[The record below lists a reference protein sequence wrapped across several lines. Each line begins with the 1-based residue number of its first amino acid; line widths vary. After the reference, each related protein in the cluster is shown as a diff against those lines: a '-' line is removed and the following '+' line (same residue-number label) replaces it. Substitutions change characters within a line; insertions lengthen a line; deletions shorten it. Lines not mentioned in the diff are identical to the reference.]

1 MFVTNHG
8 NFGRDITGV
17 FGRDAGTFYPYIDNQ
32 SIEDGSLNAYVLYAN
47 GLWMGGKVS
56 GETRVAIAEYSDDY
70 VPGPMHGG
78 TFMPDNSSF
87 RVYKL
92 YKDSLADNPNWDY
105 LNWPVAQGA
114 PVNQAGSPLMLG
126 DQMLWTVYNDADP
139 YQHTNS
145 AGVTAP
151 LGIEVQQTIWAA
163 ADAGPDS
170 IMILR
175 DIVVSQSGSSQIDV
189 NVYISDPTSMTGH
202 VYEVAVEQHPTLGP
216 VWHLVDLFYND
227 TLYINQTDFSG
238 DLLYESGDGF
248 AFRVSHSGSVFTLF
262 EVVSNSAGPLNP
274 PEAGA
279 LWFAGF
285 PVPTEVDT
293 SGWITDGQQ
302 VGSGLWAIHTAD
314 DGGTNGGGTRGPF
327 SEFVDRVT
335 RAGFNNNAIRG
346 YDYEMRFTGSND
358 NPGVAGGY
366 AIERYAGDNV
376 FWVPFELWNVGVGTP
391 DDPSDDVR
399 LVPFIIDD
407 ANTDWS
413 GDDIYAL
420 ESWGSDAD
428 GTCSGDCEHS
438 ASGDDNDP
446 FTDWVYWYNPLDM
459 TPGEAGYLAN
469 EAQMLA
475 GTFNDSLL
483 GDEVFAR
490 TVLVNWNGGVTPP
503 FNQDCPEK
511 GTVFRIRT
519 RDLTTVPTDK
529 FTFTATPPQYLS
541 TGPEGVSIYV
551 KYNLFNKG
559 GNTIQGFYASLW
571 VDPDLGEH
579 TDDLVGC
586 DTLNDIGFCY
596 NDSTMDT
603 QYGLLPPAVG
613 FKMLQGPL
621 VYTGNISDVGIMW
634 GASWPQYRNM
644 GMTSFNKYINGTDP
658 NDFNET
664 YNYMRGLS
672 AQGYPYMFN
681 GETLLHMHSGDPV
694 TGTGDLDFNPDDRR
708 MMANTG

>member
-1 MFVTNHG
+1 MKYLALALLVACLLVSYIIAAPPDNRDGNATMSLNVHNDQYINANKILMFVTNHG
-8 NFGRDITGV
+8 NFGRDLTGV
-17 FGRDAGTFYPYIDNQ
+17 FGRNAGTFYPYIDNQ
-32 SIEDGSLNAYVLYAN
+32 SIEDGSLNASVLYAC

-56 GETRVAIAEYSDDY
+56 SDTLVSIAKYSDEY
-70 VPGPMHGG
+70 VPGPIQGG
-78 TFMPDNSSF
+78 TFVPDNSSF

-105 LNWPVAQGA
+105 LNWPVDQGA
-114 PVNQAGSPLMLG
+114 PVNQTGCPLMLG
-126 DQMLWTVYNDADP
+126 DQMLWTVFNDADAYKHLYSP
-139 YQHTNS
+139 
-145 AGVTAP
+145 GRTAP
-151 LGIEVQQTIWAA
+151 LGVEVQQTIWSS
-163 ADAGPDS
+163 ADTGPDS
-170 IMILR
+170 IPLLR
-175 DIVVSQSGSSQIDV
+175 DIVITQSGASLVDV
-189 NVYISDPTSMTGH
+189 TVEVTDPALLIGH
-202 VYEVAVEQHPTLGP
+202 DYAVIVEQHATLGP

-227 TLYINQTDFSG
+227 TLYINQTDFCG
-238 DLLYESGDGF
+238 DTLYESGDGF

-262 EVVSNSAGPLNP
+262 EVVSNGAGPLNP
-274 PEAGA
+274 PEPGA
-279 LWFAGF
+279 LYFAGF
-285 PVPTEVDT
+285 PVPTEYDI
-293 SGWITDGQQ
+293 SGYITDRQQ
-302 VGSGLWAIHTAD
+302 VGEGHWAFHTAD

-391 DDPSDDVR
+391 DDPSDDIR
-399 LVPFIIDD
+399 LIPFIIDD

-529 FTFTATPPQYLS
+529 FTFTATLPQYLS

-551 KYNLFNKG
+551 KYKLLNKG
-559 GNTIQGFYASLW
+559 GNTIQDFYASLW

-579 TDDLVGC
+579 TDDLR
-586 DTLNDIGFCY
+586 
-596 NDSTMDT
+596 
-603 QYGLLPPAVG
+603 AH
-613 FKMLQGPL
+613 
-621 VYTGNISDVGIMW
+621 
-634 GASWPQYRNM
+634 R
-644 GMTSFNKYINGTDP
+644 
-658 NDFNET
+658 
-664 YNYMRGLS
+664 
-672 AQGYPYMFN
+672 
-681 GETLLHMHSGDPV
+681 
-694 TGTGDLDFNPDDRR
+694 
-708 MMANTG
+708 